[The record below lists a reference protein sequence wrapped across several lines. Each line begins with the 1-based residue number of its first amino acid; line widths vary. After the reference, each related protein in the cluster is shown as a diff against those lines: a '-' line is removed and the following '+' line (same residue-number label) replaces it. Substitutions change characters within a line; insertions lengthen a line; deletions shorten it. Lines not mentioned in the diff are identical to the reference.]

1 MARGVAVA
9 LAQGRESVA
18 GVPRRAY
25 SGGLSMP
32 GRVYKIIEV
41 VGSSKVSI
49 EQAVSNAIETCS
61 ESIDFL
67 DWFEVRET
75 RGAIAEGKVDNY
87 QVVLRVGF
95 RLDRGD

>member
-1 MARGVAVA
+1 LGRQQRSALLFPTAVEA
-9 LAQGRESVA
+9 I
-18 GVPRRAY
+18 
-25 SGGLSMP
+25 MP

-49 EQAVSNAIETCS
+49 EDAVSSAIETCS

-67 DWFEVRET
+67 DWFEVKET
-75 RGAIAEGKVDNY
+75 RGAIAGGKVDHY

-95 RLDRGD
+95 RLDRGK